1 MDSPAEIHLISW
13 IGHTKEWEMDPQRLT
28 SLAFVTTNGK
38 IAIAVLNKK
47 MASKKKKPQK
57 IDTKSSGVLEISDS
71 DSSPVVVVSFTKSH
85 ITLKAEFDNGFVGIS
100 TSTYSSREPQAQV
113 TVTKSAAEF
122 KRLIFSF
129 YYLIYT
135 L

>member
-47 MASKKKKPQK
+47 MASKKKKTQK

-71 DSSPVVVVSFTKSH
+71 DSSPVVVVFFNKSH
-85 ITLKAEFDNGFVGIS
+85 ITLKAEFDNRFAGMS
-100 TSTYSSREPQAQV
+100 TSACSSREPQAQV